1 MFLMYG
7 ILPREMEHVNVSATL
22 KRDNKQTSRV
32 WLLAETEA
40 WYDSDMNNC
49 GDNEDK

>member
-1 MFLMYG
+1 
-7 ILPREMEHVNVSATL
+7 MEHVNVIL
-22 KRDNKQTSRV
+22 ERGNKQTSCFR
-32 WLLAETEA
+32 LPAETEA